1 MGDIRSLLLDL
12 AFHGLGI
19 LSPLSN
25 SLLRGI
31 DRGSRRGERL
41 PGYRVLLH
49 PALWLVRMLIDQDHA
64 DLMLPNV
71 KEAIF
76 LRPVVNH
83 V

>member
-1 MGDIRSLLLDL
+1 MGDVRSLLLDL
-12 AFHGLGI
+12 AFHGLGV

-31 DRGSRRGERL
+31 DQGFRRGECL

-49 PALWLVRMLIDQDHA
+49 PSLSLGRMLIDQDHA
-64 DLMLPNV
+64 YLMLPNV
-71 KEAIF
+71 KKAIF
-76 LRPVVNH
+76 LRLVVNH